1 MHKAKISGLIKNLGH
16 PDASRRRAAA
26 EALAE
31 GDERAVY
38 PLIRA
43 LRDDN
48 YGVQDAAINSLKR
61 IKQEITA
68 YMVLPLLREEAFLRN
83 TALMILREM
92 GQIAVPLLPV
102 LLKDKDDDI
111 RKFAVDIIHDVQ
123 YCDYP
128 EKLIEMLTGD
138 PNPNV
143 RAAAAKTL
151 GALNYREAV
160 PHLVA
165 ALNDEEWV
173 RFSVLE
179 ALTVLRDEGS
189 VDSIVALM
197 NNPSEA
203 IRLAAVEVLGKIG
216 SSKARDHLMGHFS
229 KAEGFEKRATLTSL
243 VQLETVPSS
252 PGTFDDLVA
261 MLRGGDWEDRF
272 IAIKGLLLLGDERA
286 VFHMIDVAG
295 SIDFSSP
302 DRDEKIQAVRE
313 AVSSFGCNDTL
324 IKIIEDDSVKYR
336 GKSLAVEIAGDLK
349 CTSAVPS
356 LIKLIRSEF
365 RDLRRSSAQSLG
377 QIDGEEAREH
387 LIEAIRD
394 HDSHVRKSSVIAL
407 GKLCEMSAFEPLM
420 RLLHKEVYYDVIEE
434 IIHALLH
441 INTTLLLSRI
451 GELDERIRETAA
463 RHASSF
469 NSGVSC

>member
-1 MHKAKISGLIKNLGH
+1 MHKAKISSLIKNLGH
-16 PDASRRRAAA
+16 PDAARRRAAA

-38 PLIRA
+38 PLIKA

-48 YGVQDAAINSLKR
+48 YGVQDAAINSLMQ
-61 IKQEITA
+61 IKEEITA

-111 RKFAVDIIHDVQ
+111 RKFALDIIHDVQ
-123 YCDYP
+123 YCGYP

-143 RAAAAKTL
+143 RASAAKTL
-151 GALNYREAV
+151 GTLNHREAV

-179 ALTVLRDEGS
+179 ALTLLRDENS
-189 VDSIVALM
+189 VDSILTLM
-197 NNPSEA
+197 TNPSEA
-203 IRLAAVEVLGKIG
+203 IRLATIEVLGKIG
-216 SSKARDHLMGHFS
+216 SPKAHSRLLEHFS
-229 KAEGFEKRATLTSL
+229 KSEGFERKTTLISL
-243 VQLETVPSS
+243 VQLETIPSS
-252 PGTFDDLVA
+252 PGIFDDLVA
-261 MLRGGDWEDRF
+261 MLRDGDWDDKF
-272 IAIKGLLLLGDERA
+272 IAIKGLLILGEERA
-286 VFHMIDVAG
+286 VYHIIDVAG

-302 DRDEKIQAVRE
+302 DREEKVEAIRQAVI
-313 AVSSFGCNDTL
+313 SFGCNDAL
-324 IKIIEDDSVKYR
+324 LKIIEDDGMKYR
-336 GKSLAVEIAGDLK
+336 GKSLAVEIVGDLK

-356 LIKLIRSEF
+356 LIKLIKSEY

-377 QIDGEEAREH
+377 QIDNEDAREH

-407 GKLCEMSAFEPLM
+407 GKLCKMSAFEPLV
-420 RLLHKEVYYDVIEE
+420 RLLHKEVYSDVIEE
-434 IIHALLH
+434 IINALLN
-441 INTTLLLSRI
+441 INTTLFLSRI
-451 GELDERIRETAA
+451 VEFDERIREVAA